1 MAPAALGPMPS
12 AAAASCTF
20 RGLRSESSG
29 KLKELM
35 PGESVEASPR
45 QVPQSP
51 DSLAGGWKY
60 IFPLT
65 FGQQSA
71 GSRVAVLCALSK
83 THLPGDPGTHSH
95 TGRDLHSAL
104 WSCHPS
110 PPSTRD
116 RLAGEQAEALPLRTC
131 LSVRGWGPQLQS
143 CWPTTSPILL
153 PLLLGKA
160 GCRFP
165 H

>member
-1 MAPAALGPMPS
+1 M
-12 AAAASCTF
+12 
-20 RGLRSESSG
+20 
-29 KLKELM
+29 
-35 PGESVEASPR
+35 EASPR

-95 TGRDLHSAL
+95 TGRDLHSAAAVL
-104 WSCHPS
+104 SSITSIHKGPS
-110 PPSTRD
+110 
-116 RLAGEQAEALPLRTC
+116 G
-131 LSVRGWGPQLQS
+131 RGTG
-143 CWPTTSPILL
+143 
-153 PLLLGKA
+153 
-160 GCRFP
+160 
-165 H
+165 